1 VGDGVKPEDRP
12 LPRSPEA
19 ERAVLGGLMLDPDQ
33 VPAISETLSP
43 ADFHREQHQRL
54 FTLMVEMSGK
64 GEPVEMPAVVGEMVK
79 RKLEEAMGGIAYVSA
94 LPDNVPSTENL
105 GYYAKIIRTHAVTRR
120 LVEDAQRIIT
130 EALSGAHE
138 LPALMELAEGTLGR
152 LAGDT
157 VSAGWSRLSA
167 LVPPEFARL
176 QALSEHP
183 GEVTGMS
190 TGFTELDRLLAGL
203 QRTDLLVLAAR
214 PSMGKAQPMTAK
226 ILTPTGWTT
235 MGSLKVGDLVV
246 GSDGHPTRVLGV
258 YPQGFRPVFK
268 VRMTDGAETM
278 CCDEH
283 LWLTQTR
290 LELRRGAP
298 ASVKSLAEIR
308 ASLRWEGGGRLN
320 HRTPTVQPVAFAPSG
335 ETPISPYLL
344 GLILG
349 DGSLTKSVLFH
360 NPEPDLWVAV
370 ERHIP
375 EGDAV
380 RLMPGGVGCAVTKER
395 RGPGRSR
402 TWQAIERLGL
412 AGCDSFAK
420 FIPPAYLRGSIE
432 TRIALL
438 QGLCDTDGSVCDSGQ
453 LIEYSTSSDRL
464 ARDVRELVWSLGGT
478 ATDTVRQTFYT
489 YKGERLSGAPS
500 HRLRLTLPEHI
511 IPVASVKNL
520 AKWRKGAHDKRHR
533 SFDTVEP
540 AGEAECQCI
549 MVEATDHQYVTD
561 DFIVTH
567 NTALAVN
574 IARNVAGTPLGTPLS
589 GVGIFSLEMTREQ
602 LVTRLLCS
610 EAKVDAGRLRTGRL
624 SAGEDWPALA
634 AASERLYRLPI
645 YIDDTPGLTPAQLR
659 ARARRLKAQDP
670 TLGLIVVDYI
680 GLMGGDP
687 KASSEQRV
695 SAASRALKALAKEL
709 DVAIIALA
717 QLSRQVENRNPKI
730 PQLSDLRDSGAIE
743 QDADVVMLIYRDD
756 YYNKESTKRGEAEVI
771 IAKQR
776 NGPLGSAD
784 LAFHGRWTRFEDLD
798 RPPAGF
804 SGEQVVFG

>member
-1 VGDGVKPEDRP
+1 MSREERA

-33 VPAISETLSP
+33 VPAISEALSP

-54 FTLMVEMSGK
+54 FALMVEMSGK

-190 TGFTELDRLLAGL
+190 TGFAELDRLLAGL
-203 QRTDLLVLAAR
+203 QRTDLIVLAAR
-214 PSMGKAQPMTAK
+214 PSMGK
-226 ILTPTGWTT
+226 
-235 MGSLKVGDLVV
+235 
-246 GSDGHPTRVLGV
+246 
-258 YPQGFRPVFK
+258 
-268 VRMTDGAETM
+268 
-278 CCDEH
+278 
-283 LWLTQTR
+283 
-290 LELRRGAP
+290 
-298 ASVKSLAEIR
+298 
-308 ASLRWEGGGRLN
+308 
-320 HRTPTVQPVAFAPSG
+320 
-335 ETPISPYLL
+335 
-344 GLILG
+344 
-349 DGSLTKSVLFH
+349 
-360 NPEPDLWVAV
+360 
-370 ERHIP
+370 
-375 EGDAV
+375 
-380 RLMPGGVGCAVTKER
+380 
-395 RGPGRSR
+395 
-402 TWQAIERLGL
+402 
-412 AGCDSFAK
+412 
-420 FIPPAYLRGSIE
+420 
-432 TRIALL
+432 
-438 QGLCDTDGSVCDSGQ
+438 
-453 LIEYSTSSDRL
+453 
-464 ARDVRELVWSLGGT
+464 
-478 ATDTVRQTFYT
+478 
-489 YKGERLSGAPS
+489 
-500 HRLRLTLPEHI
+500 
-511 IPVASVKNL
+511 
-520 AKWRKGAHDKRHR
+520 
-533 SFDTVEP
+533 
-540 AGEAECQCI
+540 
-549 MVEATDHQYVTD
+549 
-561 DFIVTH
+561 
-567 NTALAVN
+567 TALAVN
-574 IARNVAGTPLGTPLS
+574 IARNVAGTPSGTPLS
-589 GVGIFSLEMTREQ
+589 GVGIFSLEMSRSQ
-602 LVTRLLCS
+602 LATRLLCS

-634 AASERLYRLPI
+634 AASERLYNLPI

-756 YYNKESTKRGEAEVI
+756 YYNKESTKKGEAEVI

-784 LAFHGRWTRFEDLD
+784 LAFHGRWTRFEDLN

-804 SGEQVVFG
+804 GGEQVVFG